1 MTFYFQAPD
10 LAEFPRRSYRRF
22 TEEIIGNL
30 FTEISPISSDFS
42 PRFELSFIGPDGKPH
57 WRFEDYAADSGYPTT
72 PEQARKTNMTHAKR
86 MMMEVW
92 LRDIQTG
99 EIRKSTAYMGDVP
112 VITDRGTF
120 VINGSE
126 RVVLGQLVRAPGIYF
141 SNPTHITYK
150 ALMLAEQGAP
160 ITFELEL
167 DPTISSRA
175 SKAKCRVKLPKRAWV
190 SAQTLLLAM
199 GVDEAILEKRLKPL
213 LEARR
218 IEWKNITKTEA
229 LAVIGRSWKP
239 DGGGGAG
246 GGLVA
251 LQELTD
257 KRKYSLGKLGRR
269 RFNKKMGLDEESH
282 QVTGMDLLNIFEY
295 LLNLPNGMGQLDN
308 PDSLENRHL
317 RGVGETMTRAVRPAL
332 AQMVRSLKTRL
343 EMNEDEEIGSPNDIL
358 DCRPFANAV
367 MKYFSGNPLVQYL
380 DQQNPLS
387 ELSHRRR
394 ITSFGPGGIDPNAA
408 PTEMRDVHP
417 SQIGRVCLVESPE
430 GKNCGMVS
438 YMATYCRID
447 EDGFMTV
454 PYRRV
459 INGTLTDEVVYLAP
473 GDDKIYTLAP
483 PDAKVNGNQLVGP
496 LVPARRGEK
505 FFEVPPEDID
515 MIGITPQGFLSV
527 GSALIPFLEHDD
539 TGRALMGG
547 GMMRQTLPLIKPERP
562 RVGTGMER
570 IVGRSS
576 GHSLAAK
583 RAGTVTS
590 VTGKE
595 IVITQPSGEKRY
607 YPLIRYDRTN
617 QNTILDQRPAVKV
630 GQQIEAGQI
639 IADGPGIDQGELALG
654 RNLLVAFMPW
664 RGYNFED
671 AIVVREGLVKD
682 QKLTHIEIEKH
693 STNVYQTLRG
703 PEILTPEMPNVAG
716 KDLEH
721 LDERGIA
728 KIGSYVNPGDVLV
741 SKLTPK
747 EARALSAEEELLQAV
762 FGKVAE
768 EMADSSL
775 RVPHGSGGRVI
786 DIRIFTPETTPELKA
801 GVICEIEVLIARLC
815 PVEVGDKLAGRHGN
829 KGIVSIIV
837 PDCDMPY
844 LPDGTPVDLCLN
856 ALGVPS
862 RMNVGQVF
870 DAQLGLYSQIL
881 NRYYRIHQFD
891 ESLTEDASFRLINE
905 ALKEA
910 RKMPGYEW
918 LQANGKVQLFD
929 GRTGEPFD
937 RPVLVGRQYMLKLN
951 QLVLH
956 KVNARSGLGGPYAAV
971 TQQPVGGKANH
982 GGQRMGEM
990 EVWAIQAY
998 GAANILHEMMTI
1010 KADDIQGRHQAYADM
1025 VQGKEI
1031 TQGGRTAAFD
1041 GLCCELRGLG
1051 MEVTLGKIV
1060 DDFEPVADRSCSK
1073 EQAPKTLEEEY
1084 QVMSVDKVEAADG
1097 SKILEI
1103 PAGDYVPQTK
1113 PLAAPIITSLTNG
1126 KNGSK
1131 PKIEISQ
1138 EPLIDDIDD
1147 TETEDSE
1154 DMGAAADGWT
1164 IRMPVQQ
1171 APAFDAT
1178 KISTPIPSMPGSFAA
1193 ESADGAT
1200 PPADDKVKSM
1210 LDSFIEEQTK
1220 DVLAGIDLEN
1230 LDLSNLDM
1238 FDSLE
1243 AQEALLAAFDAQDHT
1258 ADDESESND
1267 IAAAPSSAE
1276 RGIAPAERG
1285 IAPAER
1291 GGALHAPAWETPK
1304 APQPAPVNLF
1314 ADQPAQ
1320 PLKVE
1325 PVQQPMEGFG
1335 PLSMRVNARNPKNFE
1350 TTEAPSQEA
1359 RGGALHA
1366 PVEPA
1371 IEPTP
1376 VAQETQAQPVETA
1389 PVAEAPVVETAPVA
1403 EAPAPVPAP
1412 PAFLPFPTAQAPAAP
1427 APETVS
1433 EPAPT
1438 PAPSIVPVVR
1448 AAAPV
1453 QQPAPAVQPPTPVA
1467 PAAPAPVIQA
1477 VTPAPVIQPV
1487 TPAPII
1493 QPVTAAPQAQAPAQD
1508 SFEPSFEPTA
1518 EDEPDFGSILSM
1530 SILQTADTTASQTQP
1545 ASQSGLSA
1553 LGNELTKN
1561 AADPLV
1567 DFPSLT
1573 ELKSLATELMS
1584 MNLVDTRVGVGAG
1597 SDEKFAQSSSN
1608 HEETTKTSD

>member
-22 TEEIIGNL
+22 LEETLGNL
-30 FTEISPISSDFS
+30 FTEISPICSDFS
-42 PRFELSFIGPDGKPH
+42 PRYELSFVGPDGKPH

-72 PEQARKTNMTHAKR
+72 SEQARKTNMTHARR

-99 EIRKSTAYMGDVP
+99 ELRKSTAYMADVP

-141 SNPTHITYK
+141 SNPSHIIYK

-160 ITFELEL
+160 ISFEMEL
-167 DPTISSRA
+167 DPTVSSRA
-175 SKAKCRVKLPKRAWV
+175 SKAKCRVKLPKRTWI
-190 SAQTLLLAM
+190 SAQTLLTAM
-199 GVDEAILEKRLKPL
+199 GVDQAVLEKRLKPL
-213 LEARR
+213 LESRR
-218 IEWKNITKTEA
+218 IEWKQMTQTEA
-229 LAVIGRSWKP
+229 LAVVGRSWKP

-246 GGLVA
+246 GGQTA
-251 LQELTD
+251 LKELTD
-257 KRKYSLGKLGRR
+257 RRKYSLGKLGRR
-269 RFNKKMGLDEESH
+269 RLNKKLGLDSDSM
-282 QVTGMDLLNIFEY
+282 QVSGDDLLNVFEY
-295 LLNLPNGMGQLDN
+295 LLNLPNGQGQLDN
-308 PDSLENRHL
+308 ADSLENRHL

-332 AQMVRSLKTRL
+332 AQMVRSIKTRL
-343 EMNEDEEIGSPNDIL
+343 ELNENEDIGSPNDIL
-358 DCRPFANAV
+358 DCRPVANAII
-367 MKYFSGNPLVQYL
+367 KYFSGNPLVQYL

-447 EDGFMTV
+447 DDGFMTV

-459 INGTLTDEVVYLAP
+459 IDGKLTDEVVYLAP
-473 GDDKIYTLAP
+473 GDDKVYTLAP
-483 PDAKVNGNQLVGP
+483 PDAKVENGTTLAGP
-496 LVPARRGEK
+496 LVSVRRGER
-505 FFEVPPEDID
+505 FFEVPPEEVD

-570 IVGRSS
+570 IVARSS
-576 GHSLAAK
+576 GHSVPAK

-595 IVITQPSGEKRY
+595 IIITQASGEKRY

-617 QNTILDQRPAVKV
+617 QNTVLDQRPSVKV
-630 GQQIEAGQI
+630 GQKVEAGQI
-639 IADGPGIDQGELALG
+639 IADGPGIEQGELALG

-671 AIVVREGLVKD
+671 AIVLREGLVKD

-693 STNVYQTLRG
+693 SCNVYQTLRG
-703 PEILTPEMPNVAG
+703 PEILTPEMPNVAA

-844 LPDGTPVDLCLN
+844 LPDGTPVDVCLN

-870 DAQLGLYSQIL
+870 DTQLGLYSQIL

-891 ESLTEDASFRLINE
+891 ESLTEDASFKLVNE
-905 ALKEA
+905 ALKEV
-910 RKMPGYEW
+910 RKLPGYEW
-918 LQANGKVQLFD
+918 LGENGKVKLTD
-929 GRTGEPFD
+929 GRTGEAFD

-956 KVNARSGLGGPYAAV
+956 KVNARCGLGGPYAAV

-998 GAANILHEMMTI
+998 GASHVLHEMMTI
-1010 KADDIQGRHQAYADM
+1010 KADDIQGRHEAYADM
-1025 VQGKEI
+1025 VQGKNVSG
-1031 TQGGRTAAFD
+1031 GGRTAAFD

-1051 MEVTLGKIV
+1051 LEVTLGKIV
-1060 DDFEPVADRSCSK
+1060 DDFEPVQDKKCSQ
-1073 EQAPKTLEEEY
+1073 ESIPKTLEEEY
-1084 QVMSVDKVEAADG
+1084 QVMSVDKVEQADG
-1097 SKILEI
+1097 VRILEI
-1103 PAGDYVPQTK
+1103 PAGDFVPQTR
-1113 PLAAPIITSLTNG
+1113 PLAAPIITSMTNG
-1126 KNGSK
+1126 RNGSK
-1131 PKIEISQ
+1131 PKMEISH
-1138 EPLIDDIDD
+1138 EPLIDDID
-1147 TETEDSE
+1147 ETGDKGETAENWVIRAPQSAMQSPE
-1154 DMGAAADGWT
+1154 IVAQLAQEADAFAISDLNG
-1164 IRMPVQQ
+1164 V
-1171 APAFDAT
+1171 PALANQ
-1178 KISTPIPSMPGSFAA
+1178 
-1193 ESADGAT
+1193 AT
-1200 PPADDKVKSM
+1200 PPADDKVKNM
-1210 LDSFIEEQTK
+1210 LDSFIEEQTREAFTGTG
-1220 DVLAGIDLEN
+1220 LDLST

-1238 FDSLE
+1238 LESL
-1243 AQEALLAAFDAQDHT
+1243 ADQEALLGALNEDKVEETSF
-1258 ADDESESND
+1258 
-1267 IAAAPSSAE
+1267 APSASGQPVPPTVIPVTAE
-1276 RGIAPAERG
+1276 QAAS
-1285 IAPAER
+1285 
-1291 GGALHAPAWETPK
+1291 LPK
-1304 APQPAPVNLF
+1304 GP
-1314 ADQPAQ
+1314 
-1320 PLKVE
+1320 E
-1325 PVQQPMEGFG
+1325 PVMMPPGNFG
-1335 PLSMRVNARNPKNFE
+1335 PLSMRINQLNAKN
-1350 TTEAPSQEA
+1350 
-1359 RGGALHA
+1359 R
-1366 PVEPA
+1366 PV
-1371 IEPTP
+1371 
-1376 VAQETQAQPVETA
+1376 
-1389 PVAEAPVVETAPVA
+1389 
-1403 EAPAPVPAP
+1403 EAPASEPIDSVSEAVDGPAP
-1412 PAFLPFPTAQAPAAP
+1412 AQTAAP
-1427 APETVS
+1427 V
-1433 EPAPT
+1433 PAPT
-1438 PAPSIVPVVR
+1438 PAPMPFVPFPQ
-1448 AAAPV
+1448 A
-1453 QQPAPAVQPPTPVA
+1453 TP
-1467 PAAPAPVIQA
+1467 
-1477 VTPAPVIQPV
+1477 
-1487 TPAPII
+1487 
-1493 QPVTAAPQAQAPAQD
+1493 APQAQVPADQDSFAPVH
-1508 SFEPSFEPTA
+1508 SFEPS
-1518 EDEPDFGSILSM
+1518 DEPDFDSIM
-1530 SILQTADTTASQTQP
+1530 SVQIVDAEDSDAETEANGDSDAEQ
-1545 ASQSGLSA
+1545 
-1553 LGNELTKN
+1553 
-1561 AADPLV
+1561 PLV

-1573 ELKSLATELMS
+1573 ELKSLASELMS
-1584 MNLVDTRVGVGAG
+1584 LNFADTRVGVGG
-1597 SDEKFAQSSSN
+1597 RDNEKLANTSPN
-1608 HEETTKTSD
+1608 HAETTKTSD